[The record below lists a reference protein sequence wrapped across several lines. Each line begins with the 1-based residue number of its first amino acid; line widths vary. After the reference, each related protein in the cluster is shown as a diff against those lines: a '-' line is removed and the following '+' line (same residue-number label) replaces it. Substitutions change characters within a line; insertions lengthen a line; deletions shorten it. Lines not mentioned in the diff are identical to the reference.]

1 MPVSYCTPADIRS
14 NVAGTDAGT
23 GTCAALE
30 DAQLQAAIAQASAK
44 VSAYAGT
51 AWFVDA
57 NDPVIVIPDL
67 IKTVAIQLATFYATL
82 TYRKGK
88 DLSAFDPVYLGY
100 QDAIKTLNDIQAGK
114 IDVVP
119 TPPNDP
125 VSNGGHVVNT
135 IPSIFK
141 YEDSGTEPDG
151 RGGIMPAGAAGSRLI
166 DGWR

>member
-1 MPVSYCTPADIRS
+1 MPVSYCQPSDIRS

-23 GTCAALE
+23 GTCA
-30 DAQLQAAIAQASAK
+30 QLSDGQLLAAIAQASSK

-67 IKTVAIQLATFYATL
+67 IVTTTVQLATFYATL

-88 DLSAFDPVYLGY
+88 DLSQFDPVYLGY
-100 QDAIKTLNDIQAGK
+100 QDAMRTLTDIQSGK
-114 IDVVP
+114 IEVSP
-119 TPPNDP
+119 TPPADP
-125 VSNGGHVVNT
+125 VPTGGHVVNT
-135 IPSIFK
+135 LPSIFT
-141 YEDSGTEPDG
+141 YDDSGVLPNG
-151 RGGIMPAGAAGSRLI
+151 RGGIQPAGAAGSRLL

>member
-1 MPVSYCTPADIRS
+1 MPVSYCLPADIRS

-23 GTCAALE
+23 GTCAMLE
-30 DAQLQAAIAQASAK
+30 DSQLLAAIAQASSK

-67 IKTVAIQLATFYATL
+67 IKTTTIQLATFYATL

-88 DLSAFDPVYLGY
+88 DLSQYDPVVLGY
-100 QDAIKTLNDIQAGK
+100 TDAMRTLTDIQSGK

-125 VSNGGHVVNT
+125 VSDSGYVRNT
-135 IPSIFK
+135 IPAIFR

-151 RGGIMPAGAAGSRLI
+151 RGGIMAAGAAGSRLI

>member
-1 MPVSYCTPADIRS
+1 VPVSYCTPADIRN

-23 GTCAALE
+23 GTCAQLE
-30 DAQLQAAIAQASAK
+30 DAQISAAIARASAK

-57 NDPVIVIPDL
+57 NDPNPVIPDL
-67 IKTVAIQLATFYATL
+67 IFGLTVQIATYYATL

-88 DLSAFDPVYLGY
+88 DLTQYDPAMLAYT
-100 QDAIKTLNDIQAGK
+100 DAVATLKDIASGL
-114 IDVVP
+114 IDVSP

-125 VSNGGHVVNT
+125 VSNASKIINR
-135 IPSIFK
+135 IPAIFTF
-141 YEDSGTEPDG
+141 EDSGTEPDG
-151 RGGIMPAGAAGSRLI
+151 RGGIMAAGAAGSRLI